1 MLCGWV
7 EVWEL
12 GGFAERFQK
21 FRRPQDEDEN
31 SGLSAQMNF
40 TSFPSHL
47 GNNYV
52 LDDPKNE
59 EI

>member
-1 MLCGWV
+1 M
-7 EVWEL
+7 WEL

-52 LDDPKNE
+52 LDDSKNE